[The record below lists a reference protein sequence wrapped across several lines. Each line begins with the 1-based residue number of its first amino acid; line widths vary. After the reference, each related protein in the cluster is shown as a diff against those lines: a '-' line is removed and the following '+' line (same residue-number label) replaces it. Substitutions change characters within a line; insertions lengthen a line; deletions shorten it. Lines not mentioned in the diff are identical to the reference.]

1 MIEAVKNMKGE
12 IKVAEEPVR
21 IWTELKGNI
30 FEKYL
35 ADQRRYAA
43 LFQVLATYTCFK
55 NTRILQKEGVNVIV
69 ERGGEASYRIFT
81 KANVEEGFID
91 EAEMGVLEFLLKS
104 WEEDGILGG
113 RTDAHIFIRVS
124 KETAKVRMGLRNRE
138 GEGGYSDEYLDRIWR
153 LHEEWLMKGRGKN
166 CTVVIDGEKSKD
178 VVRETSMTA
187 ISNLCNGKSIEV
199 RKRGKVNNKSKEKKR
214 V

>member
-1 MIEAVKNMKGE
+1 MGIGAGKSTVIEAVKHLKGE

-35 ADQRRYAA
+35 ADQRKYAA

-104 WEEDGILGG
+104 WEEDGILAG

-138 GEGGYSDEYLDRIWR
+138 GYYEPTRWPGTLAGYGGRAQIQHILP
-153 LHEEWLMKGRGKN
+153 
-166 CTVVIDGEKSKD
+166 
-178 VVRETSMTA
+178 
-187 ISNLCNGKSIEV
+187 
-199 RKRGKVNNKSKEKKR
+199 R